1 MDTYFVTEDAA
12 SCILDSIMD
21 VMQFKIHGF
30 AFAVHAVIIQIEDF
44 PRNIDGDIL
53 SPEYVFASSPIN
65 SLRTKSVKSR
75 QIFCNLFIYINRFSF
90 HSPFNI

>member
-1 MDTYFVTEDAA
+1 MDMDTYFVTEDAA
-12 SCILDSIMD
+12 SCILDSTMD
-21 VMQFKIHGF
+21 VMQCKIHGF

-75 QIFCNLFIYINRFSF
+75 QIFCNLFI
-90 HSPFNI
+90 